1 MTMVGNIPMVM
12 IGACLFCGA
21 SDRSTIVA
29 SFARLSRFNGQ
40 QYINVNSPICQFV
53 SHNGSLCSRQSA
65 NLSVAMAS
73 GAFAHRHSCAL
84 NRCLA
89 RIADDKIVVS
99 RLMRLFT

>member
-1 MTMVGNIPMVM
+1 M
-12 IGACLFCGA
+12 
-21 SDRSTIVA
+21 IVA
-29 SFARLSRFNGQ
+29 SFARLAHFNGQ
-40 QYINVNSPICQFV
+40 QYINAISPNCQFV

-89 RIADDKIVVS
+89 RVANDKILVL
-99 RLMRLFT
+99 RLMWFFT